1 MHAYEIRILSQG
13 HTQMVIAEIYLS
25 DHAAIRAGQKFAAGR
40 TFEVWRGAECIYDNS
55 NMPIHADSPSQ
66 ASRLAARGK

>member
-1 MHAYEIRILSQG
+1 
-13 HTQMVIAEIYLS
+13 MVIAEIYLS

-40 TFEVWRGAECIYDNS
+40 AFEVWRGTECIYDNS

-66 ASRLAARGK
+66 ASRLFARGK